1 MPQPYTLTRLQLDAI
16 ARVLDAFQREHVH
29 PVSAHIDSYMPL
41 PCALLKEAAELRAW
55 IGHATAGHPRRPIA
69 IDRSGDGGVA

>member
-1 MPQPYTLTRLQLDAI
+1 MNTYTLTRPQLDAI
-16 ARVLDAFQREHVH
+16 TRVLDAFQREHVH
-29 PVSAHIDSYMPL
+29 PVSAHIDPYQSL
-41 PCALLKEAAELRAW
+41 PCPLQKDAAEMRAW